1 MTDLGREM
9 ARSMRIDWDAS
20 RVQAGRLGL
29 HARRRRRT
37 IVRASAIATIGLA
50 AIAWVMLPRG
60 SAQSTSTA
68 ATANATPTAAS
79 PAEPTASTAVAS
91 LPVAPSTTAPPVAP
105 PTTAPPVAPTAIP
118 LSPDSRVTIVSDD
131 PAVVALAAGAARFEV
146 GARELR
152 VIAGGVSIV
161 ALSAKFAASRSEQ
174 RVRVEVIEGSVR
186 VRWDDREREL
196 AAGQTA
202 SFPPERARR
211 AKQPIVPSAIA
222 SWRDLAR
229 DGEFAK
235 ANAALVLPDAP
246 PVRDV
251 PDDLLLVADVKR
263 LTHHAAEAVAPL
275 RQILRDH
282 VSDPR
287 APLAAFTLG
296 RVLLDLDRAGE
307 AAEAFAQ
314 ADALAPDGPLA
325 EDAIARQVEALARD
339 GNTALAHQVAERYV
353 SRFPDGRKLRSVRR
367 FGRLE

>member
-9 ARSMRIDWDAS
+9 ARSMRIEWDAS

-29 HARRRRRT
+29 HARRRRRK
-37 IVRASAIATIGLA
+37 IVRASALATIGLA
-50 AIAWVMLPRG
+50 AIAWVVLPR
-60 SAQSTSTA
+60 SATTSTSTA
-68 ATANATPTAAS
+68 ATPHVTPTAAT
-79 PAEPTASTAVAS
+79 PNASTAVAS
-91 LPVAPSTTAPPVAP
+91 TPLAPPV
-105 PTTAPPVAPTAIP
+105 TAPQAATPTATP
-118 LSPDSRVTIVSDD
+118 LDRESRVRTISDD
-131 PAVVALAAGAARFEV
+131 PHVIELAGAARFEV
-146 GARELR
+146 GTRELR
-152 VIAGGVSIV
+152 VVAGKVNIV

-174 RVRVEVIEGSVR
+174 RVRVEVLEGSVR
-186 VRWDDREREL
+186 VRWDDHEREL

-202 SFPPERARR
+202 SFPPEPARR
-211 AKQPIVPSAIA
+211 AKPIAPATVA
-222 SWRDLAR
+222 SWRELAR

-246 PVRDV
+246 PVRDI
-251 PDDLLLVADVKR
+251 PDDLLLLADVKR

-275 RQILRDH
+275 RQIVRDH
-282 VSDPR
+282 ASDPR

-325 EDAIARQVEALARD
+325 EDAVARQVEALARD
-339 GNTALAHQVAERYV
+339 GKTTLAHELAERYV
-353 SRFPDGRKLRSVRR
+353 SRFPDGRKIRSVRR